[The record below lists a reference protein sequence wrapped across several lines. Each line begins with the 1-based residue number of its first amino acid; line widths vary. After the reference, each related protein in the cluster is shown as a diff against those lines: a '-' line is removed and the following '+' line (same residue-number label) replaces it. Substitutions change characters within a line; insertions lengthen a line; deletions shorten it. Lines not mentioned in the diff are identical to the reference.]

1 MRHEY
6 VDRAAIYRMLNDEY
20 PFGWTNDDLAD
31 ALRMIK
37 AADVVPVVYGTWL
50 LETYIDPQGK
60 EWKRYKCS
68 VCGCIKTI
76 KEPYCNCGAK
86 MERE

>member
-1 MRHEY
+1 MKHEY

-37 AADVVPVVYGTWL
+37 PANVAPVVHGVWL
-50 LETYIDPQGK
+50 PDIYADPQGK

-68 VCGCIKTI
+68 VWS
-76 KEPYCNCGAK
+76 Y
-86 MERE
+86 